1 MVLVAAC
8 GSDGPTSD
16 PSAVDDDPCA
26 LVTPETVAEVF
37 GGESATGAPG
47 TARNC
52 TFTIEGGVSPG
63 ANVFH
68 YGSADQWDGVKS
80 GYEENRGGVTDVSGV
95 GVEAYQPND
104 VGPYELV
111 VRTDDVIFA
120 VAVLTG
126 TGSPE
131 IEAAIVELAK
141 AIAGD

>member
-1 MVLVAAC
+1 
-8 GSDGPTSD
+8 
-16 PSAVDDDPCA
+16 
-26 LVTPETVAEVF
+26 
-37 GGESATGAPG
+37 
-47 TARNC
+47 
-52 TFTIEGGVSPG
+52 
-63 ANVFH
+63 
-68 YGSADQWDGVKS
+68 
-80 GYEENRGGVTDVSGV
+80 VTDVSGV